1 MTVERTKA
9 GTPKKERRQPSLC
22 LYIYFYFHRA
32 EWIFFLN
39 TGLVGD
45 EAKRSVLSQLRDKRK
60 SDLKERHKVKFGKIL
75 HIKRACHVLFNR

>member
-1 MTVERTKA
+1 MFVCLLLF
-9 GTPKKERRQPSLC
+9 SL
-22 LYIYFYFHRA
+22 RGVD
-32 EWIFFLN
+32 FFLN